1 MHNHE
6 QEAIKVYLSSC
17 LLTICFAAV
26 KKCYPLCLWY
36 STPGCSLYLRGAARM
51 VSQNAVL
58 ILLALATCSG
68 IVQGQRT
75 VDTDFTAK
83 SCIVGSYVLKKVAP
97 C

>member
-1 MHNHE
+1 
-6 QEAIKVYLSSC
+6 
-17 LLTICFAAV
+17 
-26 KKCYPLCLWY
+26 
-36 STPGCSLYLRGAARM
+36 M

-75 VDTDFTAK
+75 VATDFTAK